1 MKVDAQGMPIRKLLT
16 DGMYIIPDYQREYDW
31 EEEQICEFIDD
42 IKEIHNNESYF
53 IGHMVFEGKRN
64 GVSFTV
70 IDGQQRITTITI
82 MLCCLRDIFY
92 ARNENDLGNG
102 INDKYI
108 FSINDDNEKFARLI
122 NDMPYPVLQARVQN
136 IPDEK
141 DNNVIPQKN
150 GEKKI
155 INAYNKISSLFQKYT
170 IDELKSFRDKIL
182 DLETVSVVAE
192 GVSNACTIFMTL
204 NSTGKDLTPLD
215 LVKSL
220 IFSKYKKVPLVNEPN
235 DTWKVINDNIKQNS
249 KFLNNFYASRYK
261 KVSDRRIFK
270 EIEGTIK
277 SLDSNNNGAGAKEF
291 LQQMLTDSEIY
302 KLIIEPLQ
310 SQWEKNDYEIYES
323 IFAITK
329 QFKIQVSN
337 SFLIAL
343 IRDYKEGKI
352 SKKMCMKVLSVME
365 RFHFINNAVCSS
377 RSSGLDL
384 LYAKFAHALYQ
395 AGIKQDKHVII
406 NCVCQD
412 LTNKIA
418 SVSDF
423 SANVDNKLY
432 YTKVDEKQKELV
444 KYVLIK
450 MERKKN
456 KHSIP
461 IATSIEHVYPETPQ
475 TMTLADS
482 NLIKNIGNLV
492 LLEDDINSKIGNKE
506 YNEKKTYVLN
516 KSKMITAKQLFNT
529 YNNWKDTEI
538 KLRRDDLIKEMYE
551 TMWLK

>member
-155 INAYNKISSLFQKYT
+155 INAYNKISSLFQNYT

-310 SQWEKNDYEIYES
+310 SQWGKKDYEIYES

-406 NCVCQD
+406 NCACQD

-432 YTKVDEKQKELV
+432 YTKDDEKQKELV

-506 YNEKKTYVLN
+506 YNEKRTYVLN

>member
-155 INAYNKISSLFQKYT
+155 INAYNKISSLFQNYT

-277 SLDSNNNGAGAKEF
+277 SLDPNSNGAGAKEF

-310 SQWEKNDYEIYES
+310 SQWEKKDYEIYES

-432 YTKVDEKQKELV
+432 YTKDDEKQKELV